1 MAWKRARST
10 LSTLSAEPNLTPIL
24 DMVFQLITFF
34 MLVISFKTAA
44 MDPGIRLPVI
54 GSARPQTS
62 ETERNFAVL
71 NIDVSGSL
79 RMYGEACDL
88 EEYLST
94 EALHLRKAATD
105 QASALA
111 PTDIALAAVIRADRG
126 TPFTELNRVLAAC
139 KKHGF
144 RNVTFKMLDAEPN

>member
-1 MAWKRARST
+1 MAWKRARAT
-10 LSTLSAEPNLTPIL
+10 ISAEPNLTPIL

-44 MDPGIRLPVI
+44 MDPGIRLPVL
-54 GSARPQTS
+54 GSARPKTS

-71 NIDVSGSL
+71 NIDAAGNL
-79 RMYGEACDL
+79 RVYGEQHDL
-88 EEYLST
+88 ENYLAM
-94 EALHLRKAATD
+94 EAELLEKAAGD
-105 QASALA
+105 QASPPA
-111 PTDIALAAVIRADRG
+111 PTDFALSAVIRADRA

-144 RNVTFKMLDAEPN
+144 CNVTFKLLDAEPN